1 MLLRGI
7 RHKAPDDRR
16 PVPCLAQVTLNSARR
31 RPLRQTGPLVIEGPV
46 SSARARIESHVIG
59 HIRGAL
65 PEEDHMTTTIFWVMA
80 LLAMSCAIGSVN
92 ERQHFATV
100 SLHRGRR

>member
-7 RHKAPDDRR
+7 RHKAPDDRGAGS
-16 PVPCLAQVTLNSARR
+16 VLVSGDAE
-31 RPLRQTGPLVIEGPV
+31 LRTASPTEADRLLCEKRPV

-59 HIRGAL
+59 HIRGAF
-65 PEEDHMTTTIFWVMA
+65 PEEDHMTTTISWAMA

-92 ERQHFATV
+92 KRQQVATV